1 MAKKRNRLEIIYEM
15 LKIVRE
21 HHNSIRPTPLLRY
34 TNVSSQSFSEYYR
47 ELREKGFIREE
58 FDKNGRKFISLTDKG
73 FQFLD
78 KYALIRGFIKEF
90 EL

>member
-34 TNVSSQSFSEYYR
+34 TNISSQSFSEYYR
-47 ELREKGFIREE
+47 EMREKGFVREE
-58 FDKNGRKFISLTDKG
+58 PDKNGRKFVSLTDKG

-78 KYALIRGFIKEF
+78 KYSMIRGFIKEF

>member
-21 HHNSIRPTPLLRY
+21 SHNSIRPTPLLRY
-34 TNVSSQSFSEYYR
+34 TNISSQSFSEYYR
-47 ELREKGFIREE
+47 ELKEKGFIREE
-58 FDKNGRKFISLTDKG
+58 FDTKGRKFVSLTDKG

-78 KYALIRGFIKEF
+78 KYNLIRGFIKEF